1 LYRGRGAAAGL
12 MGGHHTIRLMRLM
25 RLIQTVII
33 RLQIVFLA
41 FRFRAG
47 PFAQNPF
54 SKIFH
59 SYFSVIKSTYLKNLY
74 IVKSYL
80 CGTSFPVIKKYILE
94 ESLFLSSMKILHAL

>member
-1 LYRGRGAAAGL
+1 VKKSTYLKNLYIVKSY
-12 MGGHHTIRLMRLM
+12 HHTTRLM
-25 RLIQTVII
+25 RLIQAVII
-33 RLQIVFLA
+33 SLHIVFLA

-94 ESLFLSSMKILHAL
+94 ESLFLSSMKMLHAL